1 MKNSSIKAIQ
11 KLLNNNY
18 QTIISFGKRIQKP
31 LTQQRI
37 ALLQKQLEIA
47 RLMEPKQLWTSKILK
62 PIINE
67 LTGETVA
74 YVPKIVQGTYNYSL
88 HGELN

>member
-11 KLLNNNY
+11 KQLNNGY

-47 RLMEPKQLWTSKILK
+47 RSMEPKQLWTSKILK

-88 HGELN
+88 HGEL